1 MGSSDINS
9 IITDPMAK
17 VASALSRHETT
28 LNEHER
34 RLCEIEEAK
43 EQDARARKTFT
54 WSMILQAAFFALNI
68 LTTYL
73 TRR

>member
-1 MGSSDINS
+1 MASSDINS
-9 IITDPMAK
+9 ITTDPMAK

-28 LNEHER
+28 LTEHER

-43 EQDARARKTFT
+43 EQDTRSRKTFT

-73 TRR
+73 AGR